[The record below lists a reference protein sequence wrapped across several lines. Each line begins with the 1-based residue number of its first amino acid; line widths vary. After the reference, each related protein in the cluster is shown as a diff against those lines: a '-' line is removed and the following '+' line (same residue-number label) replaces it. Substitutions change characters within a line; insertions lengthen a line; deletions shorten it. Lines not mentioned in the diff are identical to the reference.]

1 MSNYT
6 VKAHHAIMLQTAI
19 ADYNLVVE
27 YLNTVGLKELI
38 RIPRGASWQKVE
50 DATALMIKSVAV
62 LPELRLNRGLDYY
75 KSL

>member
-38 RIPRGASWQKVE
+38 RIPSGV
-50 DATALMIKSVAV
+50 
-62 LPELRLNRGLDYY
+62 PELRLNRGLDYY